1 MTALLAIEHASHAYG
16 GVLRAVNDVSLT
28 LAAGET
34 LALVGESGSGKSTLA
49 RLALGLLPAT
59 SGRVLFDGADLAGLS
74 RPAMLA
80 VRRQAQLI
88 FQDPAASLSPRLTVR
103 ALLEEPAHIHGIAR
117 PTSWPHIA
125 SLLDRL
131 GLSRSVLE
139 TYPHQLSGGQARRV
153 GIARAL
159 ALSPRLLVADEPF
172 AGLDASIR
180 GELVNLLN
188 AVQRDFGLAMLKV
201 SHDLNVVRAVSDRV
215 AVMYLGR
222 IMEQGPSDA
231 VFATPAHPY
240 TAALLAAAPRI
251 VPGRRALRP
260 LLPGEPPSLHT
271 PPPGCPFQPRC
282 AHADAACLVPP
293 PIVRMPDG
301 REVACVRPLAT
312 GSGGFRPQP

>member
-1 MTALLAIEHASHAYG
+1 MTALLSIENASHAYG
-16 GVLRAVNDVSLT
+16 GVLRAVNQVSLD

-49 RLALGLLPAT
+49 RLALGLLAPT

-74 RPAMLA
+74 RAGRLA
-80 VRRQAQLI
+80 LRRQAQLI
-88 FQDPAASLSPRLTVR
+88 FQDPAASLSPRLSVR
-103 ALLEEPAHIHGIAR
+103 ALLEEPARIHGIAQAEAWQR
-117 PTSWPHIA
+117 IA

-131 GLSRSVLE
+131 GLSRFVLE
-139 TYPHQLSGGQARRV
+139 KYPHQLSGGQARRV

-159 ALSPRLLVADEPF
+159 ALGPRLLVADEPF

-188 AVQRDFGLAMLKV
+188 ELQRELGLAMLKV

-222 IMEQGPSDA
+222 IVEQGSSAA
-231 VFATPAHPY
+231 VFAAPAHPY

-271 PPPGCPFQPRC
+271 PPPGCPFHPRC
-282 AHADAACLVPP
+282 AYADAACQVPP
-293 PIVRMPDG
+293 PMLRLADG
-301 REVACVRPLAT
+301 RDVACVRPLVGDA
-312 GSGGFRPQP
+312 